1 MEKQS
6 RLINNFEQML
16 ADAEN
21 NGRAEYLQ
29 PLITPD
35 DAELILNALRNYTEY
50 LEASERLKTGDI
62 TIADKERLACYLK
75 HVTVDS
81 EKKGGIGIQP
91 RITIKD
97 AMAIISAL
105 NRDTYSPSADCID
118 PRSRKPLPFMQR
130 ELADTAAGMTSH
142 DYKERF
148 RAEYIQTKIRYERL
162 KAFNTKIEAAF
173 RTECERPEVK
183 KALMPPHDCPHDL
196 LREQQEAMGHY
207 LHILEVRAVIE
218 GVDLGGC

>member
-1 MEKQS
+1 METK
-6 RLINNFEQML
+6 INQNSN
-16 ADAEN
+16 ADYKEC
-21 NGRAEYLQ
+21 
-29 PLITPD
+29 
-35 DAELILNALRNYTEY
+35 
-50 LEASERLKTGDI
+50 GD
-62 TIADKERLACYLK
+62 TCACRPS
-75 HVTVDS
+75 D
-81 EKKGGIGIQP
+81 EK
-91 RITIKD
+91 
-97 AMAIISAL
+97 
-105 NRDTYSPSADCID
+105 CVD

-183 KALMPPHDCPHDL
+183 KAPMPPHDCPHDL
-196 LREQQEAMGHY
+196 LREQQEVMGHY